1 MSHFYATIP
10 VSARKTIASAR
21 GHKSTGINTVAAS
34 YAGSIRVRLWY
45 DEATGLDM
53 FEVNQAPWEGQGDS
67 HCVAHGVVGQA
78 VDRSGQ
84 LYKGAPG
91 SAWDAA

>member
-10 VSARKTIASAR
+10 VSARKTTPTAR

-45 DEATGLDM
+45 DPETGLDM
-53 FEVNQAPWEGQGDS
+53 FEVNQSPWEGQGDS

-78 VDRSGQ
+78 VDRTGQ
-84 LYKGAPG
+84 PCKGAPG
-91 SAWDAA
+91 SAWKTA